1 MTRKLLGITIL
12 AAALPA
18 LQGCFPL
25 AVTGVGAA
33 ALMASDRRTT
43 GMYIE
48 DEGIEWKV
56 VGRLREAEFR
66 GSYVNGTSF
75 NRRVLLTGEA
85 PNEEIKKKIEETVRS
100 IPNVREVTNELQVAG
115 ASSLASRGNDALIT
129 SNVKA
134 RMVNNG
140 KFSPQHVKVLTEASV
155 VYLMGLV
162 SPEEGDAAVEIART
176 TGGVNRVVK
185 VFEYIAR

>member
-1 MTRKLLGITIL
+1 MIRKILGFTAL
-12 AAALPA
+12 AATLPL

-25 AVTGVGAA
+25 AVTGMGTA

-48 DEGIEWKV
+48 DEAIEWKV
-56 VGRLREAEFR
+56 LARMR
-66 GSYVNGTSF
+66 GDFPGAHVNATSY

-85 PNEEIKKKIEETVRS
+85 PAEDVKKKIEEEVRR
-100 IPNVREVTNELQVAG
+100 IENVREVTNELQVAG
-115 ASSLASRGNDALIT
+115 ASSLASRGNDALVT

-140 KFSPQHVKVLTEASV
+140 RFSPSHVKVLTEQGV

-162 SPEEGDAAVEIART
+162 SPAEAEAAVEIART
-176 TGGVNRVVK
+176 TSGVSRVVK
-185 VFEYIAR
+185 VFEYLPG

>member
-1 MTRKLLGITIL
+1 MTRKFIGLTAIL
-12 AAALPA
+12 VAATL

-25 AVTGVGAA
+25 AVTGMGAA

-48 DEGIEWKV
+48 DETIEWKV
-56 VGRLREAEFR
+56 IPRLRNDFPSAH
-66 GSYVNGTSF
+66 VNATSF

-85 PNEEIKKKIEETVRS
+85 PNEETKAKIEEAVRRVE
-100 IPNVREVTNELQVAG
+100 NVREVTNELQVAG
-115 ASSLASRGNDALIT
+115 ASSLASRGNDLLVT

-140 KFSPQHVKVLTEASV
+140 RFSPNHVKVVTEQGA
-155 VYLMGLV
+155 VYLMGIV
-162 SPEEGDAAVEIART
+162 TQAEGDAAVEITRNAS
-176 TGGVNRVVK
+176 GVSRVVK
-185 VFEYIAR
+185 VFEYATP